1 MFVRTL
7 GAPRIAAMG
16 AVTIALVGFFAF
28 LMLRVTAPQMI
39 PLFTDLSYEDSA
51 AIVKELE
58 RQGVAYELRNDGNI
72 VMVPKDRVARLRMAL
87 AGDGLPKGGG
97 IGYEIFDK
105 SDALGTT
112 SFVQNINN
120 LRALE
125 GELSRSI
132 RGLDKV
138 VAARVRYF
146 VSRYASE
153 AKKSIATIP
162 AAVLAR
168 QGRTIRV
175 HRAEGSRHTGSA
187 AGARHSPPRRFRRQR
202 AQAAAG
208 VDRR

>member
-1 MFVRTL
+1 MV
-7 GAPRIAAMG
+7 

-58 RQGVAYELRNDGNI
+58 RQGVTYELRNDGNI

-125 GELSRSI
+125 GELSRTI
-132 RGLDKV
+132 RALDRV
-138 VAARVRYF
+138 QAARVHLVMPERPLF
-146 VSRYASE
+146 SRD
-153 AKKSIATIP
+153 KIDP
-162 AAVLAR
+162 
-168 QGRTIRV
+168 
-175 HRAEGSRHTGSA
+175 SA
-187 AGARHSPPRRFRRQR
+187 
-202 AQAAAG
+202 
-208 VDRR
+208 